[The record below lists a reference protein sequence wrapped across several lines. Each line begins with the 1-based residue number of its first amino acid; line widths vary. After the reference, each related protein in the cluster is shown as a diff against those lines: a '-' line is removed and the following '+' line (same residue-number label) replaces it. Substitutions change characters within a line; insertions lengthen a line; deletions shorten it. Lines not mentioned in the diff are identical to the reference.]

1 MLKIIQETMQWFC
14 FVHSELVSGSVI
26 HLFMST
32 VCSKVCS
39 ITVKSKTEDAPSW
52 LKSLAFVVLTVV
64 CFPADLS
71 NEAYWVG
78 VSWQSCLCVA
88 VWFRLLEQ
96 LTFLSQIWFLFIQKQ
111 LKTNIWP
118 TFYLPKKIESWWQ
131 YIRHNVSWTVYLKGS
146 VCIMWCVSWPGFKV

>member
-1 MLKIIQETMQWFC
+1 
-14 FVHSELVSGSVI
+14 
-26 HLFMST
+26 MST

-39 ITVKSKTEDAPSW
+39 RTVKSKTEDAPSW

-78 VSWQSCLCVA
+78 VSWQSCCLCVA
-88 VWFRLLEQ
+88 VWFRLLQQ

-118 TFYLPKKIESWWQ
+118 TFYFPKKIESWWL

-146 VCIMWCVSWPGFKV
+146 GCIMWWYLDLGLRFNANLPPLGSNILCVKRSVCFMIGNL